1 MMNQVRLSQGLYA
14 PFKFEMEREF
24 TSKVRKAKK

>member
-1 MMNQVRLSQGLYA
+1 MKQLRINQGLYA